1 MLRSVHC
8 AVIESWSRTGDA
20 IKDELN
26 VWHRHGRPNLMD
38 RWIYTWIYM
47 FLYACMVAAIY
58 SVERFPKRSSISL
71 LVVRFVC
78 NLASLFTRRERDY
91 YYTFQSENIYMRI
104 IVAGKSITNAMPLA
118 GLINLSISPSS
129 RLLYSFAKSKR
140 IRNTK
145 SYWSLISFAAAAAW
159 DGNDSCCPAGRNK
172 RKRKKKVDNNGM
184 PLSIPHRCILTQW
197 MCV

>member
-1 MLRSVHC
+1 
-8 AVIESWSRTGDA
+8 
-20 IKDELN
+20 
-26 VWHRHGRPNLMD
+26 
-38 RWIYTWIYM
+38 M
-47 FLYACMVAAIY
+47 FLYACMVTAIY

-71 LVVRFVC
+71 LVFRFVC
-78 NLASLFTRRERDY
+78 NLASFSTRRTRDF
-91 YYTFQSENIYMRI
+91 YTFQSENIYMRI

-129 RLLYSFAKSKR
+129 RLYSFAKSKR

-172 RKRKKKVDNNGM
+172 RKGKKKVDNNGM
-184 PLSIPHRCILTQW
+184 PLSTTTVLLYW
-197 MCV
+197 LSGCVCRAAEIKRWSEQEQIDRYNNTISI